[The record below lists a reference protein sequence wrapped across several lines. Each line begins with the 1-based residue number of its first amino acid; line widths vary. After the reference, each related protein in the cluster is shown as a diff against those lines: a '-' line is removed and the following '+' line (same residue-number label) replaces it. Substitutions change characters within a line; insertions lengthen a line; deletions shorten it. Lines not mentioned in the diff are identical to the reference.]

1 MSNTVVMPMS
11 HRSILEIM
19 RTGGYD
25 PKAGKPIPLEL
36 IYESNTISQ
45 EEYQAEVERQRLV
58 KQAGQ
63 NESAINKMELEADVL
78 NDRAVRAGVPKR
90 FLEYVI
96 DMTRIEDLN
105 NGRGIYLCGKHG
117 SHKTTIGCSMLRG
130 WLFDN
135 PRSIAKFIRATTLI
149 DDFNDTYS
157 SRETIASVMNQYAS
171 VGLLLIDDLGKE
183 VATARAVSRLWELL
197 DRRYGESM
205 PTIITS
211 QFRPDKLAERLSDG
225 GGAEAAL
232 AIIRRLQET
241 YALIDMGE

>member
-1 MSNTVVMPMS
+1 
-11 HRSILEIM
+11 M
-19 RTGGYD
+19 REGGYS
-25 PKAGKPIPLEL
+25 PSHGNPIPLEL
-36 IYESNTISQ
+36 IYESNTITH
-45 EEYQAEVERQRLV
+45 EEYEAEVDRQRKV

-63 NESAINKMELEADVL
+63 NESAINAQELEAQILDE
-78 NDRAVRAGVPKR
+78 RALKAGVPKR

-96 DMTRIEDLN
+96 DLTRIDDLN
-105 NGRGIYLCGKHG
+105 GGRGIYIYGKHG
-117 SHKTTIGCSMLRG
+117 SHKTTTACSMLRG
-130 WLFDN
+130 WLKDN
-135 PRSIAKFIRATTLI
+135 PFGVAKFIRSTTLI

-157 SRETIASVMNQYAS
+157 SRETMSQVMGQYSS

-197 DRRYGESM
+197 DRRYGEQL

-211 QFRPDKLAERLSDG
+211 QFGPDKIAERLCEG